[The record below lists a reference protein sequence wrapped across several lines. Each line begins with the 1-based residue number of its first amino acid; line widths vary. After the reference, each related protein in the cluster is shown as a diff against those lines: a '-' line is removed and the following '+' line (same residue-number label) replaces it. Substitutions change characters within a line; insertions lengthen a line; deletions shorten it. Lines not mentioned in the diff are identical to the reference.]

1 MTDLRETI
9 ARAIADSIC
18 GGHVQWTDLGGR
30 VRESYMGSAS
40 AVLSAIEA
48 AGWVV
53 VPKQIPDTVAWA
65 LCPIVEDDAGFVCK
79 QCPATVEYKGEP
91 RVMGCRLDA
100 ADIYR
105 AMIAA
110 APPLTPEA
118 GKE

>member
-1 MTDLRETI
+1 MTDIRETI

-53 VPKQIPDTVAWA
+53 VEKEPTYKRIRAMSESEADDDEGRFAPLMDLLGFSGENKTHTV
-65 LCPIVEDDAGFVCK
+65 L
-79 QCPATVEYKGEP
+79 
-91 RVMGCRLDA
+91 RA
-100 ADIYR
+100 AYR